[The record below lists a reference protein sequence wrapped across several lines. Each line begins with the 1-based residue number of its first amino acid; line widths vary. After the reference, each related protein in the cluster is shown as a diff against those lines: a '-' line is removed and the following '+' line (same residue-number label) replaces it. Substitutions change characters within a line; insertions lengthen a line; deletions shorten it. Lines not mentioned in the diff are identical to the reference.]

1 MRKQKKKS
9 RHSNRTH
16 NWQYKDRL
24 WRMIFNSKEDL
35 LQLYNAI
42 NHTDYQNPDDLEV
55 NTLEDVLYLSMKND
69 VSFLVGGTMNLY
81 EHQSTFNPNMP
92 LRGIFY
98 FSQLYEGY
106 VAENNLMIY
115 HEKQVLLP
123 KPKYIVFY
131 NGTKDQP
138 DSMELKLSDC
148 FENTDNEAPCL
159 ECTAT
164 MLNINYGHNQELMKH
179 CRRLEEYSI
188 FVQCVREYLQSE
200 PSVEDALEEAIDD
213 CIKQDVLADFL
224 KKHRAE
230 VLNVILTT
238 YDKDLYE
245 KTLKEDAREEGLM
258 QGRAEG
264 IEEGRAEGIEE
275 GKEEGLESGILL
287 AKYLFNDNRSKD
299 LERATKDIE
308 YQKKLL
314 KEYGIE

>member
-1 MRKQKKKS
+1 MEKQKKKS
-9 RHSNRTH
+9 RHSKQTH
-16 NWQYKDRL
+16 NRQYKDRL
-24 WRMIFNSKEDL
+24 WRMVFNNKEDL

-92 LRGIFY
+92 LRGVFY
-98 FSQLYEGY
+98 FSRVYEGY
-106 VAENNLMIY
+106 VADNNLMIY
-115 HEKQVLLP
+115 HEKRVRLP

-131 NGTKDQP
+131 NGTKKQP
-138 DSMELKLSDC
+138 DSMELRLSDC

-188 FVQCVREYLQSE
+188 FVQCVREYIQSE
-200 PSVEDALEEAIDD
+200 PSVEDALEKAIDT
-213 CIKQDVLADFL
+213 CIHQDVLADFL

-230 VLNVILTT
+230 VTNMILTT

-245 KTLKEDAREEGLM
+245 KTLKEDAREE
-258 QGRAEG
+258 E
-264 IEEGRAEGIEE
+264 
-275 GKEEGLESGILL
+275 LESGILL

-299 LERATKDIE
+299 LERASKDIE

>member
-1 MRKQKKKS
+1 MEKQKKKS
-9 RHSNRTH
+9 RHNKQTH
-16 NWQYKDRL
+16 NRQYKDRL
-24 WRMIFNSKEDL
+24 WRMIFNNKEDL

-92 LRGIFY
+92 LRGVFY
-98 FSQLYEGY
+98 FSRVYEGY
-106 VAENNLMIY
+106 VADNNLMIY
-115 HEKQVLLP
+115 HEKRVRLP

-131 NGTKDQP
+131 NGTKNQP
-138 DSMELKLSDC
+138 DSMELRLSDC

-188 FVQCVREYLQSE
+188 FVQCVREYIQSE
-200 PSVEDALEEAIDD
+200 PSVEDALEKAIDT
-213 CIKQDVLADFL
+213 CIHQDVLADFL

-230 VLNVILTT
+230 VTNMILTT

-245 KTLKEDAREEGLM
+245 KALKEDAREEGL
-258 QGRAEG
+258 
-264 IEEGRAEGIEE
+264 
-275 GKEEGLESGILL
+275 ESGILL
-287 AKYLFNDNRSKD
+287 TKYLFNDNRSKD
-299 LERATKDIE
+299 LERASKDIE

>member
-9 RHSNRTH
+9 RHSKQTH
-16 NWQYKDRL
+16 NRQYKDRL
-24 WRMIFNSKEDL
+24 WRMIFNNKEDL

-42 NHTDYQNPDDLEV
+42 NRTDYQNPDDLEV

-92 LRGIFY
+92 LRGVFY
-98 FSQLYEGY
+98 FSRVYEGY
-106 VAENNLMIY
+106 VADNNLMIY
-115 HEKQVLLP
+115 HEKRVRLP

-131 NGTKDQP
+131 NGTKKQP

-148 FENTDNEAPCL
+148 FENTNNDAPCL

-188 FVQCVREYLQSE
+188 FVQCVREYIQSE
-200 PSVEDALEEAIDD
+200 PSVENALEKAIDT
-213 CIKQDVLADFL
+213 CIHQDVLADFL

-230 VLNVILTT
+230 VTNMILTT

-245 KTLKEDAREEGLM
+245 KTLKEDAREEGREEGLM
-258 QGRAEG
+258 
-264 IEEGRAEGIEE
+264 EGRAETRAELNQLTIC
-275 GKEEGLESGILL
+275 LL
-287 AKYLFNDNRSKD
+287 NAKRYND
-299 LERATKDIE
+299 LEHAAKDIE

-314 KEYGIE
+314 KEFGIELNGTK

>member
-1 MRKQKKKS
+1 MEKQKKKS
-9 RHSNRTH
+9 RHSKQTH
-16 NWQYKDRL
+16 NRQYKDRL
-24 WRMIFNSKEDL
+24 WRMIFNNKEDL

-92 LRGIFY
+92 LRGVFY
-98 FSQLYEGY
+98 FSRVYEGY
-106 VAENNLMIY
+106 VADNNLMIY
-115 HEKQVLLP
+115 HEKRVRLP

-131 NGTKDQP
+131 NGTKKQP
-138 DSMELKLSDC
+138 DSMELRLSDC

-179 CRRLEEYSI
+179 CRKLEEYSI
-188 FVQCVREYLQSE
+188 FVQCVREYIQSE
-200 PSVEDALEEAIDD
+200 PSVEDALEKAIDT
-213 CIKQDVLADFL
+213 CINQDVLADFL

-230 VLNVILTT
+230 VTNMILTT

-245 KTLKEDAREEGLM
+245 KTLKEDAREE
-258 QGRAEG
+258 E
-264 IEEGRAEGIEE
+264 
-275 GKEEGLESGILL
+275 LESGILL

-299 LERATKDIE
+299 LERASKDIE

>member
-9 RHSNRTH
+9 RHSKQTH
-16 NWQYKDRL
+16 NRQYKDRL
-24 WRMIFNSKEDL
+24 WRMIFNNKEDL

-92 LRGIFY
+92 LRGVFY
-98 FSQLYEGY
+98 FSRLYEGY
-106 VAENNLMIY
+106 VADNNLMIY
-115 HEKQVLLP
+115 HKKRVRLP

-131 NGTKDQP
+131 NGTKKQP

-148 FENTDNEAPCL
+148 FENTNNDAPCL

-188 FVQCVREYLQSE
+188 FVQCVREYIQSE
-200 PSVEDALEEAIDD
+200 PSVENALEKAIDT
-213 CIKQDVLADFL
+213 CINQDVLADFL

-230 VLNVILTT
+230 VTNMILTT

-245 KTLKEDAREEGLM
+245 KTLKEDAREEGREEGLM
-258 QGRAEG
+258 
-264 IEEGRAEGIEE
+264 EGRAETRAELNQLTIC
-275 GKEEGLESGILL
+275 LL
-287 AKYLFNDNRSKD
+287 NAKRYND
-299 LERATKDIE
+299 LEHAAKDIE

-314 KEYGIE
+314 KEFGIE

>member
-1 MRKQKKKS
+1 MEKQKKKS
-9 RHSNRTH
+9 RHNKQPHNR
-16 NWQYKDRL
+16 QYKDRL
-24 WRMIFNSKEDL
+24 WRMIFNNKEDL

-92 LRGIFY
+92 LRGVFY
-98 FSQLYEGY
+98 FSRVYEGY
-106 VAENNLMIY
+106 VADNNLMIY
-115 HEKQVLLP
+115 HEKRVRLP

-131 NGTKDQP
+131 NGTKNQP

-188 FVQCVREYLQSE
+188 FVQCVREYIQSE
-200 PSVEDALEEAIDD
+200 PSVEDALEKAIDT
-213 CIKQDVLADFL
+213 CINQDVLADFL

-230 VLNVILTT
+230 VTNMILTT

-258 QGRAEG
+258 
-264 IEEGRAEGIEE
+264 EGRARGRVE

-299 LERATKDIE
+299 LERASKDIE

>member
-1 MRKQKKKS
+1 MEKQKKKS
-9 RHSNRTH
+9 RHSKQTH
-16 NWQYKDRL
+16 NRQYKDRL
-24 WRMIFNSKEDL
+24 WRMVFNNKEDL

-92 LRGIFY
+92 LRGVFY
-98 FSQLYEGY
+98 FSRLYEGY
-106 VAENNLMIY
+106 VADNNLMIY
-115 HEKQVLLP
+115 HEKRVRLP

-131 NGTKDQP
+131 NGTKNQP
-138 DSMELKLSDC
+138 DSMELRLSDC
-148 FENTDNEAPCL
+148 FENTDNETPCL

-188 FVQCVREYLQSE
+188 FVQCVREYIQSE
-200 PSVEDALEEAIDD
+200 PSVEDALEKAIDT
-213 CIKQDVLADFL
+213 CIHQDVLADFL

-230 VLNVILTT
+230 VTNMILTT

-245 KTLKEDAREEGLM
+245 KTLKENAREEGREEGLM
-258 QGRAEG
+258 
-264 IEEGRAEGIEE
+264 EGRARG
-275 GKEEGLESGILL
+275 SG
-287 AKYLFNDNRSKD
+287 RQ
-299 LERATKDIE
+299 RRR
-308 YQKKLL
+308 
-314 KEYGIE
+314 YGISKSAKQISLKIQALQ

>member
-9 RHSNRTH
+9 RHNKRTH
-16 NWQYKDRL
+16 NRQYKDRL
-24 WRMIFNSKEDL
+24 WRMIFNNKEDL

-92 LRGIFY
+92 LRGVFY
-98 FSQLYEGY
+98 FSRVYEGY
-106 VAENNLMIY
+106 VAKNNLMIY
-115 HEKQVLLP
+115 HEKRVLLP

-131 NGTKDQP
+131 NGTKDQS

-148 FENTDNEAPCL
+148 FENTDDEVPCL

-164 MLNINYGHNQELMKH
+164 MLNINYGHNQELMRH

-188 FVQCVREYLQSE
+188 FVQCVREYIQSE
-200 PSVEDALEEAIDD
+200 SSVEDALEKAIDT
-213 CIKQDVLADFL
+213 CINQDVLADFL

-230 VLNVILTT
+230 VLNMILTT

-245 KTLKEDAREEGLM
+245 KTLKE
-258 QGRAEG
+258 
-264 IEEGRAEGIEE
+264 
-275 GKEEGLESGILL
+275 EGLEAGILL
-287 AKYLFNDNRSKD
+287 AKYLFNDNRFKD
-299 LERATKDIE
+299 LDRATKDIE

>member
-1 MRKQKKKS
+1 MRRQKKKS
-9 RHSNRTH
+9 RHSKQTH
-16 NWQYKDRL
+16 NRQYKDRL
-24 WRMIFNSKEDL
+24 WRMIFNNKEDL

-92 LRGIFY
+92 LRGVFY
-98 FSQLYEGY
+98 FSRVYEGY
-106 VAENNLMIY
+106 VADNNLMIY
-115 HEKQVLLP
+115 HEKRVRLP

-131 NGTKDQP
+131 NGTKKQP
-138 DSMELKLSDC
+138 DSMELRLSDC

-179 CRRLEEYSI
+179 CRKLEEYSI
-188 FVQCVREYLQSE
+188 FVQCVREYIQSE
-200 PSVEDALEEAIDD
+200 PSVEDALEKAIDT
-213 CIKQDVLADFL
+213 CINQDVLADFL

-230 VLNVILTT
+230 VTNMILTT

-258 QGRAEG
+258 
-264 IEEGRAEGIEE
+264 EGRARGRVE

-299 LERATKDIE
+299 LERASKDIE

>member
-1 MRKQKKKS
+1 MRRQKKKS
-9 RHSNRTH
+9 RHSKQTH
-16 NWQYKDRL
+16 NRQYKDRL
-24 WRMIFNSKEDL
+24 WRMIFNNKEDL

-42 NHTDYQNPDDLEV
+42 NHTDYQNPDDLVV

-98 FSQLYEGY
+98 FSRLYEGY
-106 VAENNLMIY
+106 VADNNLMIY
-115 HEKQVLLP
+115 HEKRVRLP

-131 NGTKDQP
+131 NGTKNQP

-188 FVQCVREYLQSE
+188 FVQCVREYIQSE
-200 PSVEDALEEAIDD
+200 PSAEDALEKAIDT
-213 CIKQDVLADFL
+213 CINQDVLADFL

-230 VLNVILTT
+230 VTNMILTT

-245 KTLKEDAREEGLM
+245 KILKEDAKEEGREEGLTK
-258 QGRAEG
+258 GRAET
-264 IEEGRAEGIEE
+264 RAELNQLTIC
-275 GKEEGLESGILL
+275 LL
-287 AKYLFNDNRSKD
+287 NAKRYND
-299 LERATKDIE
+299 LEHAAKDIE

-314 KEYGIE
+314 KEFGIELNGTK

>member
-1 MRKQKKKS
+1 MEKQKKKS
-9 RHSNRTH
+9 RHSKQTH
-16 NWQYKDRL
+16 NRQYKDRL
-24 WRMIFNSKEDL
+24 WRMVFNNKEDL

-92 LRGIFY
+92 LRGVFY
-98 FSQLYEGY
+98 FSRLYEGY
-106 VAENNLMIY
+106 VADNNLMIY
-115 HEKQVLLP
+115 HEKRVRLP

-131 NGTKDQP
+131 NGTKNQP

-188 FVQCVREYLQSE
+188 FVQCVREYIQSE
-200 PSVEDALEEAIDD
+200 PSVEDALEKAIDT
-213 CIKQDVLADFL
+213 CIHQDVLADFL

-230 VLNVILTT
+230 VLEMILTT
-238 YDKDLYE
+238 YNKKLHE
-245 KTLKEDAREEGLM
+245 KTLRRE
-258 QGRAEG
+258 GRDEG
-264 IEEGRAEGIEE
+264 IQNINRLNGY
-275 GKEEGLESGILL
+275 LL
-287 AKYLFNDNRSKD
+287 ADKRYSD
-299 LERATKDIE
+299 LERSTKDPE
-308 YQKKLL
+308 YQEKLL